1 MEDSYYY
8 QRLKEIEHL
17 THLSFEKKA
26 QFFQH
31 ALLVSSGVLG
41 ILVSLR
47 ANSSDALHI
56 RLVFLLTVLLL
67 GLGILTCSIV
77 VHSYSVLIERARQ
90 VYIDE
95 VQKALQEDRKV
106 QPCFSKQTKT
116 EKRLEKITKGVLF
129 LAMLSLISYSVL
141 VCI

>member
-1 MEDSYYY
+1 MDDLYYY
-8 QRLKEIEHL
+8 QRMNEVDQL
-17 THLSFEKKA
+17 TRLSFEKQA

-41 ILVSLR
+41 ILVPLR
-47 ANSSDALHI
+47 ANSSDDLYI

-77 VHSYSVLIERARQ
+77 VHTFSVLIERVRLL
-90 VYIDE
+90 YIDE
-95 VQKALQEDRKV
+95 VQKALKEDRRV

-116 EKRLEKITKGVLF
+116 EKFLEKITKCVLL

-141 VCI
+141 VCL